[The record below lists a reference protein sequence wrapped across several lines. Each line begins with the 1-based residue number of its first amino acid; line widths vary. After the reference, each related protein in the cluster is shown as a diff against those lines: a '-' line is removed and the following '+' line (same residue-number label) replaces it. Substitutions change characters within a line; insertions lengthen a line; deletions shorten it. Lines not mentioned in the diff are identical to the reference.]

1 MIIATILQKYI
12 TNTLKK
18 EYNMANTEKKD
29 IYSPSE
35 NADCKSGVVTE
46 SILSEE
52 ENNSFRAS
60 AVEDTTVSETDE
72 SLTET
77 AEEADTKK
85 NSDAVKDTQSKH
97 TVTMP
102 MIALRGT
109 VAFPSIR
116 IETAMTRIFS
126 IKAVDVAMQN
136 DGEIFLVA
144 QKNIEADTPK
154 MSDLYKI
161 GTVCKVK
168 NISRSSD
175 GSDTLNICFDGLY
188 KAKLNSV
195 AYTDGY
201 FRAGIEP
208 CEDLQG
214 SFDDEEMIALM
225 QTIGSTVGE
234 LRSYVKNIGADFA
247 KGASRLQTPSSFA
260 DYVASGVLV
269 SYVSKQK
276 ILESQQPA
284 TKMRKLA
291 VFLEEELQIA
301 ESEYRI
307 HKKVKDTVD
316 KQHKEFYLREQM
328 KAIQDELGDD
338 GDDISE
344 LSAQIEAAKL
354 PKEVKEKLEKELNR
368 LSKTPYGAAEST
380 VLRNYIE
387 TCLEI
392 PFTKE
397 SHEKTDVKY
406 AEKILDRDH
415 DGMNKVKE
423 RILEYV
429 AVRSISEDISEQ
441 IICLVG
447 APGVGKTSVAKS
459 IASALGRKYVRVSLG
474 GIRDEADIRGHRKT
488 YVGAMPGRI
497 IEALIKV
504 KVRNPVILLD
514 EIDKVTRDAHGDPA
528 SALLEVLDP
537 EQNKYF
543 RDHFVEMPV
552 DLSDCVFIATANGYD
567 GIPEPLIDR
576 MEIIEIPSYS
586 REEKLNIA
594 KNHLIPKQ
602 MKTHAMTKKNIVF
615 DDSAIFEIIDHYTRE
630 AGVRNLERVLAQV
643 IRKTVVK
650 IVNGEKGLH
659 RITDETVR
667 ETLKSH
673 RIETEKIDDTD
684 LIGVVNGLA
693 YTQAGGDLLKIET
706 VTMPGTGKLE
716 ITGSLGDVMTES
728 ARLAYSYV
736 RSISDNTVIDP
747 MFYSKRDVH
756 IHCPEGAVPKD
767 GPSAGVTLMCSI
779 TSALSG
785 IPVRSDVAMTGELSL
800 TGRVLPI
807 GGLREKTMAAYAAG
821 VKTVLIPKKNES
833 DLAEIDPIVRGSLN
847 FVLCS
852 TADEVL
858 RQALS
863 DYDALFSK
871 NDTKIV
877 HETAKINQVVGN
889 ICIGAQQADNRSI
902 SANV

>member
-1 MIIATILQKYI
+1 
-12 TNTLKK
+12 
-18 EYNMANTEKKD
+18 MANTENEKKFITD
-29 IYSPSE
+29 IEAESAKLDSDVNDKNNISLEEQPTEQLLQSVNE
-35 NADCKSGVVTE
+35 KNAEITASYAE
-46 SILSEE
+46 SDTVPESEE
-52 ENNSFRAS
+52 DSSDEESGAS
-60 AVEDTTVSETDE
+60 
-72 SLTET
+72 
-77 AEEADTKK
+77 ADTKEEK
-85 NSDAVKDTQSKH
+85 TAMI
-97 TVTMP
+97 MP

-126 IKAVDVAMQN
+126 VKAVDVAMQN

-175 GSDTLNICFDGLY
+175 GSETLNICFDGLY
-188 KAKLNSV
+188 RAKLTSL
-195 AYTDGY
+195 AYVDGY
-201 FRAGIEP
+201 FRAGVVAQEEI
-208 CEDLQG
+208 QG

-225 QTIGSTVGE
+225 QTIGNTVAQ
-234 LRSYVKNIGADFA
+234 LRNYIKNIGADFA

-260 DYVASGVLV
+260 DYVASGVLG

-276 ILESQQPA
+276 VLESGQPL
-284 TKMRKLA
+284 TKMRRLA

-316 KQHKEFYLREQM
+316 KQHREYYLREQM
-328 KAIQDELGDD
+328 KAIQDELGEDND
-338 GDDISE
+338 EITE
-344 LSAQIEAAKL
+344 LSARIESAKL
-354 PKEVKEKLEKELNR
+354 PKEIEEKLNKELGR

-392 PFTKE
+392 PFIKE
-397 SHEKTDVKY
+397 SNEKTDVEY
-406 AEKILDRDH
+406 ARKVLNRDH
-415 DGMNKVKE
+415 DGMDKVKE

-429 AVRSISEDISEQ
+429 AVRSISKHVNEQ
-441 IICLVG
+441 ILCLVG

-459 IASALGRKYVRVSLG
+459 IATALGRKYVRVSLG

-504 KVRNPVILLD
+504 GVRNPVILLD
-514 EIDKVTRDAHGDPA
+514 ELDKVTRDSHGDPA

-552 DLSDCVFIATANGYD
+552 DLSDCIFIATANGYE

-586 REEKLNIA
+586 REEKLKIA
-594 KNHLIPKQ
+594 ENHLIPKQ
-602 MKTHAMTKKNIVF
+602 MKAHSMTKKNIAF
-615 DDSAIFEIIDHYTRE
+615 DDSAILEIIDHYTRE
-630 AGVRNLERVLAQV
+630 AGVRNLERIIAQL

-650 IVNGEKGLH
+650 IVDGEKGLH

-667 ETLKSH
+667 SLLKSH
-673 RIETEKIDDTD
+673 RIEVEKRDDCD
-684 LIGVVNGLA
+684 LVGVVNGLA

-716 ITGSLGDVMTES
+716 ITGSLGEVMTES
-728 ARLAYSYV
+728 AKLAYSYV
-736 RSISDNTVIDP
+736 RSISDKTIINTS
-747 MFYSKRDVH
+747 FYSNRDVH

-821 VKTVLIPKKNES
+821 VKTVLIPKKNEC
-833 DLAEIDPIVRGSLN
+833 DLADVDPIVREHLN
-847 FVLCS
+847 FILCS
-852 TADEVL
+852 TADDIL
-858 RQALS
+858 AHALS
-863 DYDALFSK
+863 DYNALFTVKKDNKSEDVQSDSK
-871 NDTKIV
+871 
-877 HETAKINQVVGN
+877 KINTVVES
-889 ICIGAQQADNRSI
+889 IRIGAKQIDARSDNR
-902 SANV
+902 

>member
-1 MIIATILQKYI
+1 
-12 TNTLKK
+12 
-18 EYNMANTEKKD
+18 MANTENEKKFITD
-29 IYSPSE
+29 FEAESTKLDSDVNDKNNISIEEQP
-35 NADCKSGVVTE
+35 TE
-46 SILSEE
+46 QLPQSVEKNTEITANCAESDTVPESEE
-52 ENNSFRAS
+52 DSSDEESCAS
-60 AVEDTTVSETDE
+60 ANTKEEK
-72 SLTET
+72 T
-77 AEEADTKK
+77 AMI
-85 NSDAVKDTQSKH
+85 
-97 TVTMP
+97 MP

-116 IETAMTRIFS
+116 IETAMTRILS
-126 IKAVDVAMQN
+126 VKAVDVAMQN

-175 GSDTLNICFDGLY
+175 GSETLNICFDGLY
-188 KAKLNSV
+188 RAKLTSL
-195 AYTDGY
+195 AYVDGY
-201 FRAGIEP
+201 FRAGVVAYEEI
-208 CEDLQG
+208 QG

-225 QTIGSTVGE
+225 QTIGNTVAQ
-234 LRSYVKNIGADFA
+234 LRNYIKNIGADFA

-260 DYVASGVLV
+260 DYVASGVLG

-276 ILESQQPA
+276 VLESGQPL
-284 TKMRKLA
+284 TKMRRLA

-316 KQHKEFYLREQM
+316 KQHREYYLREQM
-328 KAIQDELGDD
+328 KAIQDELGEDND
-338 GDDISE
+338 EITE
-344 LSAQIEAAKL
+344 LSARIESAKL
-354 PKEVKEKLEKELNR
+354 PKEIEEKLNKELGR

-392 PFTKE
+392 PFIKE
-397 SHEKTDVKY
+397 SNEKTDVEY
-406 AEKILDRDH
+406 ARKVLNRDH
-415 DGMNKVKE
+415 DGMDKVKE

-429 AVRSISEDISEQ
+429 AVRSISKHVNEQ
-441 IICLVG
+441 ILCLVG

-459 IASALGRKYVRVSLG
+459 IATALGRKYVRVSLG

-504 KVRNPVILLD
+504 GVRNPVILLD
-514 EIDKVTRDAHGDPA
+514 ELDKVTRDSHGDPA

-552 DLSDCVFIATANGYD
+552 DLSDCIFIATANGYE

-586 REEKLNIA
+586 REEKLKIA
-594 KNHLIPKQ
+594 ENHLIPKQ
-602 MKTHAMTKKNIVF
+602 MKAHSMTKKNIAF
-615 DDSAIFEIIDHYTRE
+615 DDSAILEIIDHYTRE
-630 AGVRNLERVLAQV
+630 AGVRNLERIIAQL

-650 IVNGEKGLH
+650 IVDGEKGLH

-667 ETLKSH
+667 SLLKSH
-673 RIETEKIDDTD
+673 RIEVEKRDDCD
-684 LIGVVNGLA
+684 LVGVVNGLA

-716 ITGSLGDVMTES
+716 ITGSLGEVMTES
-728 ARLAYSYV
+728 AKLAYSYV
-736 RSISDNTVIDP
+736 RSISDKTIINTS
-747 MFYSKRDVH
+747 FYSNRDVH

-821 VKTVLIPKKNES
+821 VKTVLIPKKNEC
-833 DLAEIDPIVRGSLN
+833 DLADVDPIVREHLN
-847 FVLCS
+847 FILCS
-852 TADEVL
+852 TADDIL
-858 RQALS
+858 AHALS
-863 DYDALFSK
+863 DYNALFTVKKDNKSDDVQSDSK
-871 NDTKIV
+871 
-877 HETAKINQVVGN
+877 KINTVVES
-889 ICIGAQQADNRSI
+889 IRIGAKQIDARSDNR
-902 SANV
+902 

>member
-1 MIIATILQKYI
+1 
-12 TNTLKK
+12 
-18 EYNMANTEKKD
+18 
-29 IYSPSE
+29 
-35 NADCKSGVVTE
+35 
-46 SILSEE
+46 
-52 ENNSFRAS
+52 
-60 AVEDTTVSETDE
+60 
-72 SLTET
+72 
-77 AEEADTKK
+77 
-85 NSDAVKDTQSKH
+85 
-97 TVTMP
+97 MP

-109 VAFPSIR
+109 VAFPAIR

-126 IKAVDVAMQN
+126 VKAVDVAMQK

-175 GSDTLNICFDGLY
+175 GSETLNICFDGLY
-188 KAKLNSV
+188 RAKLTSL
-195 AYTDGY
+195 AYVDGY
-201 FRAGIEP
+201 FRAGVVAYEEI
-208 CEDLQG
+208 QG

-225 QTIGSTVGE
+225 QTIGNTVAQ
-234 LRSYVKNIGADFA
+234 LRNYIKNIGADFA

-260 DYVASGVLV
+260 DYVASGVLG

-276 ILESQQPA
+276 VLESGQPL
-284 TKMRKLA
+284 TKMRRLA

-316 KQHKEFYLREQM
+316 KQHREYYLREQM
-328 KAIQDELGDD
+328 KAIQDELGEDND
-338 GDDISE
+338 EITE
-344 LSAQIEAAKL
+344 LSARIESAKL
-354 PKEVKEKLEKELNR
+354 PKEIEEKLNKELGR

-392 PFTKE
+392 PFIKE
-397 SHEKTDVKY
+397 SNEKTDVEY
-406 AEKILDRDH
+406 ARKVLNRDH
-415 DGMNKVKE
+415 DGMDKVKE

-429 AVRSISEDISEQ
+429 AVRSISKHVNEQ
-441 IICLVG
+441 ILCLVG

-459 IASALGRKYVRVSLG
+459 IATALGRKYVRVSLG

-504 KVRNPVILLD
+504 GVRNPVILLD
-514 EIDKVTRDAHGDPA
+514 ELDKVTRDSHGDPA

-552 DLSDCVFIATANGYD
+552 DLSDCIFIATANGYE

-586 REEKLNIA
+586 REEKLKIA
-594 KNHLIPKQ
+594 ENHLIPKQ
-602 MKTHAMTKKNIVF
+602 MKAHSMTKKNIAF
-615 DDSAIFEIIDHYTRE
+615 DDSAILEIIDHYTRE
-630 AGVRNLERVLAQV
+630 AGVRNLERIIAQL

-650 IVNGEKGLH
+650 IVDGEKGLH

-667 ETLKSH
+667 SLLKSH
-673 RIETEKIDDTD
+673 RIEVEKRDDCD
-684 LIGVVNGLA
+684 LVGVVNGLA

-716 ITGSLGDVMTES
+716 ITGSLGEVMTES
-728 ARLAYSYV
+728 AKLAYSYV
-736 RSISDNTVIDP
+736 RSISDKTIINTS
-747 MFYSKRDVH
+747 FYSNRDVH

-821 VKTVLIPKKNES
+821 VKTVLIPKKNEC
-833 DLAEIDPIVRGSLN
+833 DLADVDPIVREHLN
-847 FVLCS
+847 FILCS
-852 TADEVL
+852 TADDIL
-858 RQALS
+858 AHALS
-863 DYDALFSK
+863 DYNALFTVKKDNKSDDAQSDSK
-871 NDTKIV
+871 
-877 HETAKINQVVGN
+877 KINTVVES
-889 ICIGAQQADNRSI
+889 IRIGAKQIDARSDNR
-902 SANV
+902 